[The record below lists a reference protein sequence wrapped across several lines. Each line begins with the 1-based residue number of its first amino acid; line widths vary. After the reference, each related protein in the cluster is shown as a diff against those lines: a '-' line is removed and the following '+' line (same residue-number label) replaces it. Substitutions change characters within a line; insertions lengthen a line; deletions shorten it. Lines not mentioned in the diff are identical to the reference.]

1 MAASMKPYKLLAYG
15 GFALVVA
22 ISIATVVL
30 ILLPGPARL
39 SDPAEALTDVT
50 MVLDATTIAAVGVVI
65 GVKLPRNPIGWILL
79 AVGLALATQS
89 FLNIFTL
96 MAFWTG
102 TNAVWGGMAAAWLAN
117 WIWVF
122 PFLGI
127 LFLLQLFPTGT
138 FLSRRWRRATVAFLA
153 LYIVIATAMALS
165 SQIQVV
171 TQKGP
176 LLIQSPVGILVF
188 PDWIYP
194 WLFQPFVVCVLFAI
208 SGMIWRFVQSR
219 GVERQQMKWFVY
231 ATAVFVA
238 AIVFS
243 YYIKPLIYQVFVNV
257 LALGV
262 PISIGVAIL
271 RYRLYDIDFIIR
283 KTLVYAVLT
292 GLLALVY
299 FGVVVVLQRLLG
311 AVAGVENSPLAVVIS
326 TLLIA
331 GLFNPLRSR
340 IQAFIDRRFYRRK
353 YDAQQV
359 LAQFALT
366 ARDETD
372 LDALTAEL
380 VRVVKDTMQP
390 ETVSVWLR
398 ETRGPRA

>member
-1 MAASMKPYKLLAYG
+1 MMSCMKPYKLLAYG
-15 GFALVVA
+15 GFALLVV

-30 ILLPGPARL
+30 IFLPVPAKS

-50 MVLDATTIAAVGVVI
+50 MLADAITIAAVGVVI

-79 AVGLALATQS
+79 AVGLVLATQS

-96 MAFWTG
+96 IAFWTG
-102 TNAVWGGMAAAWLAN
+102 TNAVWGGMATAWLAN

-138 FLSRRWRRATVAFLA
+138 FLSRRWRWATLAFLT
-153 LYIVIATAMALS
+153 LYAVIATAMALS

-171 TQKGP
+171 TQQGP
-176 LLIQSPVGILVF
+176 LLIHSPVALLVF

-231 ATAVFVA
+231 AAVVFVA

-243 YYIKPLIYQVFVNV
+243 YYIKPLIYQVFVNI
-257 LALGV
+257 LALGL

-271 RYRLYDIDFIIR
+271 RYRLYDIDIIIR
-283 KTLVYAVLT
+283 KTLLYSVLT
-292 GLLALVY
+292 GVLVAVY
-299 FGVVVVLQRLLG
+299 FGSVTVLTSLFSRVTREHSAL
-311 AVAGVENSPLAVVIS
+311 AIVAS

-331 GLFNPLRSR
+331 ALFTPLRR
-340 IQAFIDRRFYRRK
+340 RLQDVTDRRFYRKK

-380 VRVVKDTMQP
+380 VRVAQETMQP
-390 ETVSVWLR
+390 KSVSVWIR
-398 ETRGPRA
+398 RSMVEKHR